1 MKELILKDFRVL
13 KFANL
18 LTILICIVGSYIGS
32 TLDHIILVKIS
43 YLFAIMLSS
52 HLLTLILSQKE
63 IKTNSDIIINSLPV
77 DRSLIVKSKY
87 IFTMIYI
94 IFLSAIVF
102 VVSNIFGD
110 VGATFLDLMT
120 VLGLS
125 LLFYSAYFIIYYFN
139 LGKAQLFNQFFF
151 IIITLSPNV
160 LNRLDRDIFSSK
172 FFKYILNLNFNI
184 ISSLLFVIGLILYII
199 SLGISIKIYK
209 SKEI

>member
-32 TLDHIILVKIS
+32 TLDHIILVKI
-43 YLFAIMLSS
+43 S